1 MILSVDNETQ
11 SVHLTCE
18 EELPFTITRELV
30 GYSVTKDE
38 TGVVYTI
45 PPYSN
50 NCFVLF
56 CLLQKGYEIQMS
68 DDIREALKKTVNT
81 LPVPSASVMGQ
92 GYIILSL
99 PPIYSYMR
107 LVSCLHAKPFMQN
120 QYKVPFTRLY
130 ETYMTLSAWKHD
142 FLLPVKIKK
151 GFLSLVTEPLDKDL
165 FSVPLGAL
173 RSVEFAYQLKQE
185 GFDKLGYEKAV
196 DLILKRPSR
205 YENRTHIIS
214 WDEVR
219 FREACYIKG
228 VICDI
233 QNMSGRLYIQLQE
246 EQSKTEVDII
256 FFGQSY
262 LASFF
267 SIGDTAVAQ
276 VVKIGKSKA
285 NGSSLLF
292 VEDVNAFPVK
302 PIYKQSPKNNVK
314 TAVICQSVME
324 LFLRFCGQDIAPYFS
339 KSLWDCLYRLHFPKS
354 SKDYYTV
361 LRDLSIMEMTYLQ
374 LLFVERKALDTGYT
388 GLSKLQTGKTSY
400 AKEATKHLPYTLTEG
415 QVNAVKTFVS
425 KLQTSSP
432 EKLLLSADVGLG
444 KSVVGFLCALYV
456 ADCGYQT
463 AIMAPTEIL
472 AEQLYYG
479 LLSVITPLSVKP
491 KIAFL
496 SGKTKAK
503 ERQQILEGLSDG
515 SISVIVGTHAVAGVT
530 DFHNLGL
537 VIVDE
542 QQKMGARIK
551 EQLLYTRKDGRM
563 PDLISQTAT
572 PIPRTTALA
581 FYGDVD
587 LVQIKDRPK
596 DRKEIYTEFLRNVN
610 SEDFL
615 NMRKGLNAW
624 GTILSEVKKGH
635 QIFIVA
641 PAVEEGVQM
650 ISVEKVKKF
659 IGDRISTKTVSGK
672 MKKDRQEK
680 ILRDFRDNKFSC
692 LIASSI
698 VEVGIDVPN
707 ATVMVVVGADH
718 FGASQLHQIRGRV
731 GRSDLQSYCYFI
743 SDSENENTVKR
754 IKAVA
759 STTDGFEIALSDLA
773 IRCEGD
779 ILGEEQSGKSAFHF
793 IDQTKDLIYVEQAK
807 EEAKRIYKSKYRD
820 MALRDARQFLGA
832 ESS

>member
-1 MILSVDNETQ
+1 MILSVDNEKQ
-11 SVHLTCE
+11 CIYLTCE
-18 EELPFTITRELV
+18 KELPFSVTRELV

-38 TGVVYTI
+38 SGVIYTI

-56 CLLQKGYEIQMS
+56 CLMQNGYEIQVEEE
-68 DDIREALKKTVNT
+68 IKEALKKTANT
-81 LPVPSASVMGQ
+81 LPVPSASIMGQ

-130 ETYMTLSAWKHD
+130 ETYTILSSWKHD
-142 FLLPVKIKK
+142 FLLPVKIRE
-151 GFLSLVTEPLDKDL
+151 GFLSLVTEPLQKDL
-165 FSVPLGAL
+165 FSIPLGSL

-185 GFDKLGYEKAV
+185 GFDKLGYQKAV
-196 DLILKRPSR
+196 DLILKRPLR

-233 QNMSGRLYIQLQE
+233 QNMSGHLYIQLCE
-246 EQSKTEVDII
+246 EQSNIEVDIT
-256 FFGQSY
+256 FFGQAY

-276 VVKIGKSKA
+276 VIKIGKSKA
-285 NGSSLLF
+285 NGSLLLF
-292 VEDVNAFPVK
+292 EEDVKAFPVR
-302 PIYKQSPKNNVK
+302 PVYKQSPKYNIK
-314 TAVICQSVME
+314 TSVICQSVIE
-324 LFLRFCGQDIAPYFS
+324 LFLRFNGESIAPYFS
-339 KSLWDCLYRLHFPKS
+339 RSLWNCLYRLHFPKS
-354 SKDYYTV
+354 SKEYYAT
-361 LRDLSIMEMTYLQ
+361 LRDLAIMEMTYLQ

-388 GLSKLQTGKTSY
+388 GLSKLQTKNTSY

-415 QVNAVKTFVS
+415 QKRAIKTFVE
-425 KLQTSSP
+425 KLQTASP

-444 KSVVGFLCALYV
+444 KSIVGFLCALYT

-463 AIMAPTEIL
+463 AIIAPTEIL
-472 AEQLYYG
+472 AEQLYHG
-479 LLSVITPLSVKP
+479 LESVLMPLSEKP

-496 SGKTKAK
+496 SGKVKAK
-503 ERQQILEGLSDG
+503 ERQQILSGLSDG
-515 SISVIVGTHAVAGVT
+515 SISIVVGTHAIAGIN
-530 DFHNLGL
+530 DFSNLGL
-537 VIVDE
+537 VIIDE
-542 QQKMGARIK
+542 QQKMGTRIK

-596 DRKEIYTEFLRNVN
+596 DRKEVYTEFLSNVS

-672 MKKDRQEK
+672 MKKERQEK
-680 ILRDFRDNKFSC
+680 ILREFRENKFSC

-707 ATVMVVVGADH
+707 ATVMIVVGADR

-731 GRSDLQSYCYFI
+731 GRSNLQSYCYFI
-743 SDSENENTVKR
+743 SDSDSENSIKR
-754 IKAVA
+754 IKAVT

-779 ILGEEQSGKSAFHF
+779 ILGEDQSGKSAFHF

-807 EEAKRIYKSKYRD
+807 EEAKRIYHSKYRD
-820 MALRDARQFLGA
+820 IALRDARRFLGV
-832 ESS
+832 ETS